1 MYLRGGG
8 GRFSA
13 VAAAAIHVVSHA
25 LFKYYK
31 KARGA
36 RWQWRKRVKVAS
48 PPSEDGEAPRAPPLS
63 LSLFLFPL
71 PPPLLQF
78 NPPSPPSPSASA
90 SSASASASA
99 GDQEA
104 PLRQLFHLSQSQLR
118 FLPLSPFF
126 CYEVPLPLCGGK
138 TGIEEEEE
146 EDQEPVE
153 EGDGPTSGNK
163 RRIRHIQNKVTG
175 GTKREENRPRTKSR
189 KGRGKGNPLL
199 VAPQFEKQ
207 TEECFFACQNQIRP

>member
-1 MYLRGGG
+1 MAEEGEGG
-8 GRFSA
+8 
-13 VAAAAIHVVSHA
+13 
-25 LFKYYK
+25 
-31 KARGA
+31 
-36 RWQWRKRVKVAS
+36 VAS
-48 PPSEDGEAPRAPPLS
+48 VGGWRGPPGATSLS
-63 LSLFLFPL
+63 LSLSFSSPPF
-71 PPPLLQF
+71 PPLLQF

-118 FLPLSPFF
+118 FLLSIPLF

-138 TGIEEEEE
+138 TGIEEEEEE

-207 TEECFFACQNQIRP
+207 TEECFFACQN